1 MHVERSIVRRNGT
14 MSKEKK
20 RELTAEELAA
30 QQGNP
35 LPDREEMSII
45 TPNSPLPWD
54 PSASPPVVATDPTPG
69 IAPAPPPALS

>member
-1 MHVERSIVRRNGT
+1 M
-14 MSKEKK
+14 MSREKK

-35 LPDREEMSII
+35 LPDREEMSVI

-54 PSASPPVVATDPTPG
+54 PSATPPVVGTDPIPG
-69 IAPAPPPALS
+69 IVPAPPSVLS

>member
-1 MHVERSIVRRNGT
+1 MP
-14 MSKEKK
+14 KKKK

-45 TPNSPLPWD
+45 SPNAALPWD

-69 IAPAPPPALS
+69 IGPAPPPAIS

>member
-1 MHVERSIVRRNGT
+1 
-14 MSKEKK
+14 MSKEKEQR

>member
-1 MHVERSIVRRNGT
+1 

-20 RELTAEELAA
+20 RELTDEELAA
-30 QQGNP
+30 QQGNL

-45 TPNSPLPWD
+45 NPSSPLPWD

-69 IAPAPPPALS
+69 IAPAPPPAVS

>member
-1 MHVERSIVRRNGT
+1 MP
-14 MSKEKK
+14 KEKEQR

-54 PSASPPVVATDPTPG
+54 PSATPPTPG